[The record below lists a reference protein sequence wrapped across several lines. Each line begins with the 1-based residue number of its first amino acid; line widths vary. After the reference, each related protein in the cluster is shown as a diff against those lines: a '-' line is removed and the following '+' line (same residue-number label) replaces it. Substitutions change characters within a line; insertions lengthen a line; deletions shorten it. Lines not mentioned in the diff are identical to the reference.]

1 MATQQQR
8 SESTRAQLLKAFRDS
23 FLKRGLEA
31 TTTHDVLMSIGLSK
45 GAMYHHFRSK
55 AEIVEAIYE
64 EESRG
69 AIERS
74 LLKVAHITSPS
85 ERLKGAC
92 LAWMEEIKVQNVS
105 KILFE
110 IGPSALGPR
119 KAKEI
124 EDSISLALMERQLQE
139 AIAAGEIGQV
149 DVKLIAALL
158 NALVAE
164 AALYS
169 LRTGKDSVTSLR
181 KSIDALLA
189 AFQK

>member
-8 SESTRAQLLKAFRDS
+8 SETTRAQLLKAFRAS
-23 FLKRGLEA
+23 FLKKGLEA
-31 TTTHDVLMSIGLSK
+31 TTTHDVLLSIGLSK

-55 AEIVEAIYE
+55 TDIAQAIYE
-64 EESRG
+64 AESHG

-74 LLKVAHITSPS
+74 MQKVAHLSSPL

-92 LAWMEEIKVQNVS
+92 LSWMEEVQTPDIS
-105 KILFE
+105 RILFD
-110 IGPSALGPR
+110 IGPSALGMQ
-119 KAKEI
+119 KARAI
-124 EDSISLALMERQLQE
+124 EDSVSLVLMERELE
-139 AIAAGEIGQV
+139 AAIAVGEIGEG

-169 LRTGKDSVTSLR
+169 LRTGKETVPSLR
-181 KSIDALLA
+181 KSIDALFV
-189 AFQK
+189 AFKK